1 MLACA
6 SADGPRP
13 EGSWVGAVG
22 LAWVA
27 LVGIPRSQPE
37 RSGATVAWNVASALP
52 LFAVAVVLDLQAGSV
67 LHELEIIA
75 AVLLLSGGVL
85 TLAAHGSGRPR
96 IDMALG
102 LGWLLLV
109 IALPALSA
117 VLAWNDAPG
126 GGPVLLEYAAQ
137 ASPLQLA
144 FDTAAAGVGSRLAF
158 VGPLL
163 FSLVLLQVVRFA
175 GRPRQGHDS

>member
-13 EGSWVGAVG
+13 EGNWVGAVG
-22 LAWVA
+22 LAWVS
-27 LVGIPRSQPE
+27 LVGIPRRMPE
-37 RSGATVAWNVASALP
+37 KAGASVAWSVASALP
-52 LFAVAVVLDLQAGSV
+52 LFVVAVVLDVQAGAA
-67 LHELEIIA
+67 LQELEIVA
-75 AVLLLSGGVL
+75 LVLLLSGVVL

-96 IDMALG
+96 IDRALG

-109 IALPALSA
+109 LALPALSA

-137 ASPLQLA
+137 ASPLELA
-144 FDTAAAGVGSRLAF
+144 YDTAVGGVGSRFAF
-158 VGPLL
+158 VGPLV
-163 FSLVLLQVVRFA
+163 FSLVLLSVVRFA
-175 GRPRQGHDS
+175 RRTKMEPGP